1 VVDAQPTQRAQYAV
15 NGLAGDIGLHHIAY
29 RLHRDTGQH
38 RHMGGAR
45 LGEQQLP
52 NSIGMG
58 RRRDH
63 PDVQHG
69 NSEAKGRSIKVD
81 TSER

>member
-1 VVDAQPTQRAQYAV
+1 LDTLTEGVDVLLCRA
-15 NGLAGDIGLHHIAY
+15 
-29 RLHRDTGQH
+29 RF
-38 RHMGGAR
+38 
-45 LGEQQLP
+45 GEQQLP

-69 NSEAKGRSIKVD
+69 SSEAKGRSIKVD

>member
-1 VVDAQPTQRAQYAV
+1 
-15 NGLAGDIGLHHIAY
+15 
-29 RLHRDTGQH
+29 
-38 RHMGGAR
+38 MGGAR
-45 LGEQQLP
+45 LAEQQLP
-52 NSIGMG
+52 NSIGMV

-69 NSEAKGRSIKVD
+69 NSEAKDPSIKVD